1 MPSNVGRAFAA
12 DRRHKIPVVVVLD
25 PRALTYVR
33 QFPGHGA
40 GKRPHPAGKMAAAM
54 TGTVGGRGR

>member
-33 QFPGHGA
+33 EFPGHGA
-40 GKRPHPAGKMAAAM
+40 SVSEESARTPIATVARAVMAAL
-54 TGTVGGRGR
+54 

>member
-33 QFPGHGA
+33 EFPGHGA
-40 GKRPHPAGKMAAAM
+40 SVSEESARTQPA
-54 TGTVGGRGR
+54 RWRRR